1 VSTIRGGMFDSK
13 QVLLQTRPLFWCAEL
28 ICCFNIGLKYVAASF
43 ADGLKLMDFFSYGS
57 SRSKDGFLMLWQLL
71 WMNRSTVFQ
80 LSNCWKT
87 KPRRA
92 DYLSD
97 DNLGWSGHPGA
108 LGPSCG
114 APSFV
119 RSLGT
124 VFGFLMI
131 LMLYHVC
138 VEGCKLFWGE
148 CLIVFWVLIGYVLNL
163 VASCRKFCRL
173 NWSYLA

>member
-1 VSTIRGGMFDSK
+1 
-13 QVLLQTRPLFWCAEL
+13 
-28 ICCFNIGLKYVAASF
+28 
-43 ADGLKLMDFFSYGS
+43 
-57 SRSKDGFLMLWQLL
+57 
-71 WMNRSTVFQ
+71 MNRSTVFQ
-80 LSNCWKT
+80 FSNCWKT

-138 VEGCKLFWGE
+138 VERCKLFWGE
-148 CLIVFWVLIGYVLNL
+148 CLIGFLSVDRLCSQFSCFVSQVLPVKLIMFSINI
-163 VASCRKFCRL
+163 
-173 NWSYLA
+173 